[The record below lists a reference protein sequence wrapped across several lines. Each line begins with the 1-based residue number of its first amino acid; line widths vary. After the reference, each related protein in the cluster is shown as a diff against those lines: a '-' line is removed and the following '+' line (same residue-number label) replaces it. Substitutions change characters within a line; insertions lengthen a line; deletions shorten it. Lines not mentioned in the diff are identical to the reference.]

1 MASITDF
8 MMKNSPET
16 NKKQRDEID
25 RIFGV
30 SRDDVFN
37 ASNAADAGF
46 YDDNMTYFFFAEC
59 VKQARDIIE
68 DAKEDGMMDIL
79 EEVDLAADSVI
90 PFQTFAIY
98 SIWIDCGF
106 ETEYAE
112 ELGYSSVELDDI
124 VKVAQAQLY
133 GYARMAIQSVIGKEL
148 DGIGL

>member
-16 NKKQRDEID
+16 NKKQRDEIN

-30 SRDDVFN
+30 SSDDVFN

-112 ELGYSSVELDDI
+112 DLGYSSVELDDI

-148 DGIGL
+148 DGIGF

>member
-16 NKKQRDEID
+16 NKKQRDEIN

-30 SRDDVFN
+30 SLDDVFN

-68 DAKEDGMMDIL
+68 DVKEDGMMDIL

-90 PFQTFAIY
+90 PFQTFAVY

-112 ELGYSSVELDDI
+112 DLGYSSVELDDI

-148 DGIGL
+148 DGIGF